1 MVSSRS
7 EIWREGRRVMAKE
20 VTTSEGGGEDKS
32 HVEEIRKLSNHL
44 EDDPYS
50 SDRTQNIGGDSCAV
64 VPTSVRAT
72 F

>member
-1 MVSSRS
+1 
-7 EIWREGRRVMAKE
+7 MAKE